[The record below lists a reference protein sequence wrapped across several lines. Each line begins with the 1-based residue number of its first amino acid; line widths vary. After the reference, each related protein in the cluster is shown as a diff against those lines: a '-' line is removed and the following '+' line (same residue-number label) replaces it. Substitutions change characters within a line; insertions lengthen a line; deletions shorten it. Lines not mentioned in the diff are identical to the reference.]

1 MCLKGL
7 TNYGDTMKT
16 ITKYFK
22 TPEQAMTWA
31 SIHHIK
37 NVKKIYNELHK
48 KGVTNQNGYI
58 FKLNTYNLPIG
69 EM

>member
-1 MCLKGL
+1 
-7 TNYGDTMKT
+7 MKT

-31 SIHHIK
+31 SIHHVK
-37 NVKKIYNELHK
+37 NVKKVCNELYK
-48 KGVTNQNGYI
+48 QGVSSQDGYI
-58 FKLNTYNLPIG
+58 FKLNTYDLPIG